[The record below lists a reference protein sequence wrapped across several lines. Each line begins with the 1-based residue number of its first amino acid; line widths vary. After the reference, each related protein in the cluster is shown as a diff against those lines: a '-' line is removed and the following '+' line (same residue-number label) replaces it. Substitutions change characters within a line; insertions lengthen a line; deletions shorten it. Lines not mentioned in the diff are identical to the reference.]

1 MLDYFSIN
9 ERKFS
14 FPIVLIFRKIGVF
27 AWKRKIGKRQ
37 FYSVTRRFYSLKLEF
52 GREYKRKKKL
62 NKNLFIFTKN
72 KK

>member
-1 MLDYFSIN
+1 METKN
-9 ERKFS
+9 
-14 FPIVLIFRKIGVF
+14 
-27 AWKRKIGKRQ
+27 WKTAIL
-37 FYSVTRRFYSLKLEF
+37 FVTRRFYSLKLEF

>member
-14 FPIVLIFRKIGVF
+14 FSSINIPEDRSICMETKN
-27 AWKRKIGKRQ
+27 WKTAIL
-37 FYSVTRRFYSLKLEF
+37 FVTRRFYSLKLEF

>member
-37 FYSVTRRFYSLKLEF
+37 FYSSLVD
-52 GREYKRKKKL
+52 
-62 NKNLFIFTKN
+62 FIR
-72 KK
+72 